1 MQKWR
6 EKYSPGATCRNLA
19 KSFYDAGK
27 PGLVE
32 TVCEVV
38 THGGSTKILQLC
50 YSPSPR
56 LWLFGSCK
64 YCVVIIIVAV
74 AGLLSASYISQSDHP
89 NCDNFSSK
97 PNDDN
102 AFQTKLGK
110 PLYKQNAENISP
122 NDLPH
127 LPGPF
132 VGRDEDVNNIIS
144 ILFSA
149 NSFVRMVNIFGL
161 PAVGKSTLAIH
172 TGYEMASREVV
183 VRYINVD
190 ETHIFKS
197 HYGSESTKTEQH
209 DQNSLASLQF
219 ITDITQ
225 SRYSHTET
233 KFASIAH
240 DLVEWAKRLS
250 NVTLLIL
257 DNCDSLLQ
265 GRKGGNT
272 DFLRVL
278 GALSKAS
285 PYLHTLTTS
294 RLKVKL
300 LDAKPYKLK
309 QLDSESAI
317 KLLKFISPHITLS
330 ERRTINGLLDGIPLA
345 LKIVGSLVSE
355 EKPSNIVI
363 SQLHQNLIETLT
375 PEDIALDTEKMRPVL
390 RVSYSYLD
398 NDTQECA
405 LYLSHFPGSFSE
417 EAALDIL
424 SNCTNSSPSGCL
436 RKLSYMSLLDTY
448 YYAGQPRYKFH
459 RIIKEYLFDVESKRM
474 PIIVTSVNWL
484 FNSSF
489 LLHYTQTLNYFVTT
503 YNQVP
508 QDEENI
514 GRFEHD
520 SHNFECLLEK
530 VYTFELWTVTSVVDL
545 SRALTCNLML
555 KTFTTEKLLSTGQKT
570 LLKFERRMDEISTQI
585 GALETLNTYRDLV
598 LVLRNW
604 IQLFPES
611 DCKFSCEETFL
622 QQGFETRLQIIYRQ
636 LVKTDVHARDFH
648 RELLFPFYS
657 GSICLSYCLHF
668 ASFDHHMVILC
679 SLTLLMLMVARAI
692 TRGLAIPKLLDL
704 LAVEFLLCIGLY
716 LDTSPV
722 IPAYIAMLVGIRS
735 GGFSLINLTVKRD
748 SHRRY
753 LAILYY
759 FVFWVLLICA
769 FNPLGPKITY
779 KIYSTW
785 DNC

>member
-6 EKYSPGATCRNLA
+6 EKYGPGATCRNLA

-27 PGLVE
+27 PSLVE

-38 THGGSTKILQLC
+38 THGGSTEILQLC
-50 YSPSPR
+50 YSPSQR

-97 PNDDN
+97 SNDDN

-110 PLYKQNAENISP
+110 PLCKQNAENISP

-127 LPGPF
+127 LHGPF
-132 VGRDEDVNNIIS
+132 VGRDEDVNNITS

-149 NSFVRMVNIFGL
+149 NSFVQMVNIFGL

-172 TGYEMASREVV
+172 TGYEMASREVA

-209 DQNSLASLQF
+209 DQKSLASLQF

-233 KFASIAH
+233 KFASITH

-278 GALSKAS
+278 DALSKAS

-294 RLKVKL
+294 CLKVKL

-317 KLLKFISPHITLS
+317 KLLKLVSPHITLS

-417 EAALDIL
+417 KAALHIL
-424 SNCTNSSPSGCL
+424 RNCTNSSPSGCL
-436 RKLSYMSLLDTY
+436 RKLNYMSLLD
-448 YYAGQPRYKFH
+448 
-459 RIIKEYLFDVESKRM
+459 I
-474 PIIVTSVNWL
+474 
-484 FNSSF
+484 
-489 LLHYTQTLNYFVTT
+489 
-503 YNQVP
+503 
-508 QDEENI
+508 
-514 GRFEHD
+514 
-520 SHNFECLLEK
+520 
-530 VYTFELWTVTSVVDL
+530 
-545 SRALTCNLML
+545 
-555 KTFTTEKLLSTGQKT
+555 
-570 LLKFERRMDEISTQI
+570 
-585 GALETLNTYRDLV
+585 
-598 LVLRNW
+598 
-604 IQLFPES
+604 
-611 DCKFSCEETFL
+611 
-622 QQGFETRLQIIYRQ
+622 
-636 LVKTDVHARDFH
+636 
-648 RELLFPFYS
+648 
-657 GSICLSYCLHF
+657 
-668 ASFDHHMVILC
+668 
-679 SLTLLMLMVARAI
+679 
-692 TRGLAIPKLLDL
+692 
-704 LAVEFLLCIGLY
+704 LLCWS
-716 LDTSPV
+716 TSLQVSPNHQ
-722 IPAYIAMLVGIRS
+722 G
-735 GGFSLINLTVKRD
+735 
-748 SHRRY
+748 
-753 LAILYY
+753 
-759 FVFWVLLICA
+759 VFI
-769 FNPLGPKITY
+769 
-779 KIYSTW
+779 
-785 DNC
+785 